1 MTYLLKPRNN
11 LGTSVRN
18 EVALG
23 VPASRGLTGTMV
35 PIGDKAEGQGGGAA
49 SLPPPQSLCRVPS
62 GRRRRPGGIYSS
74 GKDEGTGNA
83 AGVGGQ
89 SPFEPR

>member
-1 MTYLLKPRNN
+1 MTYLLKPRSNP
-11 LGTSVRN
+11 GTSVRN

-49 SLPPPQSLCRVPS
+49 SLPPPQSLCRAPS
-62 GRRRRPGGIYSS
+62 GKTAASWGYLQF
-74 GKDEGTGNA
+74 GK
-83 AGVGGQ
+83 
-89 SPFEPR
+89 R

>member
-1 MTYLLKPRNN
+1 MTYLLKPRND

-62 GRRRRPGGIYSS
+62 GKTAASWGYLQF
-74 GKDEGTGNA
+74 GK
-83 AGVGGQ
+83 
-89 SPFEPR
+89 R